1 MKIQDTKYLLAYLIP
16 ICTLFSILAGDY
28 WSYFT
33 VFIAFVLIPMV
44 DLIMPLNAS
53 NLAPDERESRAS
65 KNFFTV
71 LLYGNLFLIYGIVF
85 VFAYRIANSTWETH
99 EFVGMVLS
107 TGICLGSNG
116 INVAHELGHKQGRL
130 AQLSAA
136 LLLLPSLY
144 MHFTIEH
151 NFGHHARVGTN
162 EDPATSRY
170 GENIFA
176 FHWRSITQGWLSAWR
191 IKSAQL
197 SRMKT
202 PLPFL
207 QNTVLWY
214 LVIQTAYVL
223 VLYLVFG
230 SQVAIGLSLAGVLGI
245 LLLETINYVEHYG
258 LIRQK
263 EANGRYAHVASFH
276 SWNSDHQAGRI
287 LLYELTRHSD
297 HHYKAHKKY
306 QLLDHHG
313 ESPQLPFGYPASIL
327 LALVPPLWFTVM
339 NPRVEAWQLK
349 YGRA

>member
-1 MKIQDTKYLLAYLIP
+1 
-16 ICTLFSILAGDY
+16 
-28 WSYFT
+28 
-33 VFIAFVLIPMV
+33 
-44 DLIMPLNAS
+44 
-53 NLAPDERESRAS
+53 
-65 KNFFTV
+65 
-71 LLYGNLFLIYGIVF
+71 
-85 VFAYRIANSTWETH
+85 
-99 EFVGMVLS
+99 
-107 TGICLGSNG
+107 
-116 INVAHELGHKQGRL
+116 
-130 AQLSAA
+130 
-136 LLLLPSLY
+136 

-202 PLPFL
+202 PLPVL